1 MTWIDGKWENDR
13 GIIFESI
20 FLDWLLF
27 LLFYVILIGIGYLMR
42 WYYHENAEEQISNHT
57 PNLTPASRHRK
68 LKRRRR
74 RRQRRLPISVN
85 SNQNGNLSK
94 VLLLKM
100 LHCE

>member
-1 MTWIDGKWENDR
+1 MTWIDGYWKNDR
-13 GIIFESI
+13 GIILESI

-27 LLFYVILIGIGYLMR
+27 LLFYVILIGVGYLMR
-42 WYYHENAEEQISNHT
+42 WYYHENAKEQISNHK
-57 PNLTPASRHRK
+57 PNLTPASKRRK

-74 RRQRRLPISVN
+74 RRQRSLPISLN
-85 SNQNGNLSK
+85 CNQKGNLSI